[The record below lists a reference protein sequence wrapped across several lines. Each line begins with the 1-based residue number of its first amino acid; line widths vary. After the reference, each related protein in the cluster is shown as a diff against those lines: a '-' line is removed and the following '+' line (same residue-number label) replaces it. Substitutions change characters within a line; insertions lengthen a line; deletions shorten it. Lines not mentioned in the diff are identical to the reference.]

1 MEVSA
6 KPVSEAHVVTDDA
19 GVMRLAGG
27 QCAEC
32 GAFSFPRAQV
42 CVGCMSEDIA
52 MSPMSDRGVLYS
64 FAVIRVGDEHE
75 KFPYAIGY
83 VDLSNGIRVLSRL
96 ADLEHLSVDMPVSL
110 HVTQDGEGDRYTFWA
125 APKEPANA

>member
-1 MEVSA
+1 
-6 KPVSEAHVVTDDA
+6 
-19 GVMRLAGG
+19 
-27 QCAEC
+27 
-32 GAFSFPRAQV
+32 
-42 CVGCMSEDIA
+42 MSEDIA

-75 KFPYAIGY
+75 KLPYAIGY